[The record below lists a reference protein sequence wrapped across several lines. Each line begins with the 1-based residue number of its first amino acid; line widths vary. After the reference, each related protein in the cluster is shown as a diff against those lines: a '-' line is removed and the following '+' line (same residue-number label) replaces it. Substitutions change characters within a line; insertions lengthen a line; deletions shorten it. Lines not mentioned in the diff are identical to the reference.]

1 MLLHASRYSSM
12 LHDFEFIRN
21 SDSKVLTNWFYKCLR
36 LDIKYNLRSHW
47 HVLNAKLFEQKN
59 RLYVS
64 PISHRISVIR
74 DNRLLYDMM
83 TYLSLEGFAFYL
95 CSSLKCNILVEFWI
109 VKEKVN
115 GDQKLFYR
123 VILTISINYT
133 FAAAS
138 S

>member
-1 MLLHASRYSSM
+1 M
-12 LHDFEFIRN
+12 
-21 SDSKVLTNWFYKCLR
+21 
-36 LDIKYNLRSHW
+36 
-47 HVLNAKLFEQKN
+47 LNAKLFEQKN
-59 RLYVS
+59 RLYVP

-115 GDQKLFYR
+115 GDQKVFYR
-123 VILTISINYT
+123 VILTILINYT
-133 FAAAS
+133 FAAAGS
-138 S
+138 

>member
-1 MLLHASRYSSM
+1 MQNFSNKKKP
-12 LHDFEFIRN
+12 FIP
-21 SDSKVLTNWFYKCLR
+21 
-36 LDIKYNLRSHW
+36 
-47 HVLNAKLFEQKN
+47 
-59 RLYVS
+59 

-95 CSSLKCNILVEFWI
+95 CSSLKFNILVEFWI

-133 FAAAS
+133 FAAAIS
-138 S
+138 